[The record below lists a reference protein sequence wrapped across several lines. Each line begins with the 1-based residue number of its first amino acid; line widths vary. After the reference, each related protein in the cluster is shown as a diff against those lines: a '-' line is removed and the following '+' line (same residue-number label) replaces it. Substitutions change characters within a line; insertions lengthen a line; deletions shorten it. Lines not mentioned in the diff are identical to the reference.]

1 MFPLHD
7 IPEDTVR
14 KELEEYDDLIAS
26 LLARRNIKTKKE
38 AEAFLDPSY
47 EEHISDPFLILNME
61 KAARRIV
68 QAIDTNEKIAVWSD
82 YDCDGIPGGVILHDF
97 LKKVGADFVN
107 YIPHRHNEGYGVNE
121 TGLETL
127 ARKGVKLVITVD
139 SGIVD
144 NDAVAHANELG
155 MEVIVTD
162 HHLPSPLGVP
172 SAYVVIDAKQE
183 GETSQFTEWC
193 GSGIAWKLVCAVLK
207 IARET
212 EGHSVWGVT
221 EGWEK
226 WLLDMVAL
234 ATVADMVPLVG
245 ENRVLVKYGLIVMRK
260 TKRLGL
266 QRLCK
271 IARVDQRFI
280 TEEDIGFMLAPRV
293 NAASR
298 MGDPMDAFTLF
309 TTESEAEAD
318 ERAKELE
325 RVNRSRKAVAGAT
338 TKAVHEKLQ
347 KLNGNI
353 PDVIVLGDPDW
364 RPGLLGLVASGIAEE
379 YGRPV
384 FLWGREGSN
393 TLKGSCRGGPQGVH
407 VVELMRQASDAF
419 LEFGGHSG
427 AGGYSLSVEQ
437 SMTLGDKLCE
447 ALAKLPPEDAQSF
460 RIDAEISP
468 AEVSHAL
475 LKKVQRLAPFGMEN
489 EKPVFGF
496 KDVFIEQVAWFG
508 KSGEHI
514 KLTLQVDEFGQSLQA
529 IAFYGKRN
537 LGSVTEKL
545 ENGVRAHIAA
555 SLEKDMFTRGQPIRL
570 RLVSVRV

>member
-1 MFPLHD
+1 MFELHD
-7 IPEDTVR
+7 TPIETVR

-26 LLARRNIKTKKE
+26 LLARRNIHTKKD

-47 EEHISDPFLILNME
+47 EEHVSDPFLILNME
-61 KAARRIV
+61 KAARRV
-68 QAIDTNEKIAVWSD
+68 AHAIDTNEKIAIWSD

-121 TGLETL
+121 TGIEKL
-127 ARKGVKLVITVD
+127 ACEGVKLMITVD

-144 NDAVAHANELG
+144 NDAVAHANSLG

-172 SAYVVIDAKQE
+172 PAFAVVDAKQE
-183 GETSQFTEWC
+183 GETSSFTEWC

-207 IARET
+207 VARET
-212 EGHSVWGVT
+212 DGHAVWNVT

-234 ATVADMVPLVG
+234 ATVADMVPLTG
-245 ENRVLVKYGLIVMRK
+245 ENRVLVKYGLLVMRK

-271 IARVDQRFI
+271 VARVDQRFI

-309 TTESEAEAD
+309 TTESETEAD
-318 ERAKELE
+318 ELSKKLE
-325 RVNRSRKAVAGAT
+325 QVNRSRKAVAGAT
-338 TKAVHEKLQ
+338 TKAVHEKLK
-347 KLNGNI
+347 KLDGAI

-419 LEFGGHSG
+419 LEFGGHKG
-427 AGGYSLSVEQ
+427 AGGYSISVEQ
-437 SMTLGDKLCE
+437 SLTLEEKLCE
-447 ALAKLPPEDAQSF
+447 ALKKLPPDDAATF
-460 RIDAEISP
+460 KIDAEISLS
-468 AEVSHAL
+468 EVSHSL
-475 LKKVQRLAPFGMEN
+475 LKKIGRLSPFGMDN
-489 EKPVFGF
+489 DKPVFGF
-496 KDVFIEQVAWFG
+496 KDVRIENVTWFG
-508 KSGEHI
+508 KGEEHI
-514 KLTLQVDEFGQSLQA
+514 KLTLQVDEFGQTVQA

-537 LGSVTEKL
+537 LGSITEKI
-545 ENGVRAHIAA
+545 ESGVQAHIAA
-555 SLEKDMFTRGQPIRL
+555 TLEKDMFTRGQPIRL

>member
-1 MFPLHD
+1 
-7 IPEDTVR
+7 
-14 KELEEYDDLIAS
+14 
-26 LLARRNIKTKKE
+26 
-38 AEAFLDPSY
+38 
-47 EEHISDPFLILNME
+47 
-61 KAARRIV
+61 
-68 QAIDTNEKIAVWSD
+68 
-82 YDCDGIPGGVILHDF
+82 
-97 LKKVGADFVN
+97 
-107 YIPHRHNEGYGVNE
+107 
-121 TGLETL
+121 
-127 ARKGVKLVITVD
+127 
-139 SGIVD
+139 
-144 NDAVAHANELG
+144 
-155 MEVIVTD
+155 
-162 HHLPSPLGVP
+162 
-172 SAYVVIDAKQE
+172 
-183 GETSQFTEWC
+183 
-193 GSGIAWKLVCAVLK
+193 
-207 IARET
+207 
-212 EGHSVWGVT
+212 VWGVT

-298 MGDPMDAFTLF
+298 MGDPMDAFILF

>member
-172 SAYVVIDAKQE
+172 SAYAVIDAKQE

-298 MGDPMDAFTLF
+298 MGDPMDAFILF

-407 VVELMRQASDAF
+407 VVELMRAAQDAF

-427 AGGYSLSVEQ
+427 AGGYSISVEQ
-437 SMTLGDKLCE
+437 SLTLEEKLCE
-447 ALAKLPPEDAQSF
+447 ALTKLPPDDAQSF